1 MPESL
6 TVNYPCENEGELR
19 IRYMSKSTVTLQ
31 KSNLTTIVLSF
42 IGTLAALPIALM
54 VYGAPDKA
62 AATNYQAAPTDNY
75 AQYAHAYTQGYLA
88 QTAASSATAGTDTA
102 HCGEVLGAST
112 TQHGASAQS
121 VAAQAHVAPAPAS
134 HKTSGMM
141 SKDKMV
147 QSIHNSY
154 NSYSQA
160 VVNNN
165 YKNSHNVVGSNNTT
179 KTEVNVKDSQGA
191 VVHTNNMSTT
201 VNTSVTDSFNKDS
214 YNTEHKTTVINDSF
228 NKTNNIAVVKDS
240 YNTEATTNT
249 TTVNTTTENVGNT
262 DNSGQNNSVNTDKS
276 VTIKDNNVSL

>member
-1 MPESL
+1 MSKLSVTTTKKSSL
-6 TVNYPCENEGELR
+6 T
-19 IRYMSKSTVTLQ
+19 TV
-31 KSNLTTIVLSF
+31 VLSF
-42 IGTLAALPIALM
+42 IGTLAALPLALM
-54 VYGAPDKA
+54 LYGVPEKA
-62 AATNYQAAPTDNY
+62 AATNYQATPADSY

-88 QTAASSATAGTDTA
+88 QTAASSASTGTAN
-102 HCGEVLGAST
+102 CGEVLGAATSH
-112 TQHGASAQS
+112 HGASAQS
-121 VAAQAHVAPAPAS
+121 TSTHAQAVPVATS
-134 HKTSGMM
+134 KSSGMM

-179 KTEVNVKDSQGA
+179 KTEVDVKDSQGA
-191 VVHTNNMSTT
+191 VVHTNNIATT

-214 YNTEHKTTVINDSF
+214 YNSEHKTTVINDSF

-240 YNTEATTNT
+240 YNNETTTNT
-249 TTVNTTTENVGNT
+249 AIVNTTTENVGNT

-276 VTIKDNNVSL
+276 VTIKDNNVAL